1 MQRCVQLAQN
11 GLGTTYPNP
20 LVGSVLVCE
29 GKIIGEGW
37 HQKAGGPHAEVV
49 AINAV
54 KDKSLLSKATLYVSL
69 EPCSHFGKT
78 PPCSNLII
86 EKQIP
91 RVVIGTLDPNIQVA
105 GKGIEKL
112 KNAGIQVTVGVM
124 EKECNKL
131 NKRFFTFHLKK
142 RPYIILKWAQSIDGY
157 LAPPQEKRTEKK
169 PFWIS
174 NAYSKQRVHKWRTE
188 EQAILV
194 GTQTVVDDNPQL
206 NSREWWGN
214 NPLRIALDRTLK
226 IPAQAHLLDN
236 QIPTLILT
244 EKNSMKEYENVSY
257 EKIPF
262 DENLAESICSVLY
275 QKGIQSVLV
284 EGGAQTLNTFIAK
297 GLWDEARI
305 ITGSQTFGNGI
316 KAPQVSGIYLSN
328 TNLETDQLQ
337 IIRNYD

>member
-20 LVGSVLVCE
+20 LVGSVLVYE

-54 KDKSLLSKATLYVSL
+54 KNKSLLAKATLYVSL

-91 RVVIGTLDPNIQVA
+91 KVVIGTVDPNLQVA

-112 KNAGIQVTVGVM
+112 QKAGIEVTLGILQ
-124 EKECNKL
+124 KECNEL
-131 NKRFFTFHLKK
+131 NKRFFTFHQKK
-142 RPYIILKWAQSIDGY
+142 RPYILLKWAQSQDGF
-157 LAPPQEKRTEKK
+157 LAPMNEQRTENQ

-174 NAYSKQRVHKWRTE
+174 NSYSKQRVHKWRTE

-194 GTQTVVDDNPQL
+194 GTQTVLDDNPQL

-214 NPLRIALDRTLK
+214 NPLRVALDRTHK
-226 IPAQAHLLDN
+226 IPAQAHLLDK
-236 QIPTLILT
+236 QIPTLIVT
-244 EKNSMKEYENVSY
+244 EKDSTREYENLNY

-262 DENLAESICSVLY
+262 DENLAESICNVLY
-275 QKGIQSVLV
+275 QKGIQSVIV

-316 KAPQVSGIYLSN
+316 TAPKVSGIYLSK
-328 TNLETDQLQ
+328 TKLESDELQ